1 VIKFP
6 GNPELRPKIA
16 RAAEGISIGAA
27 LVIWSVFG
35 SRAVGWPIGSDGL
48 IDSAATVAI
57 LAIALWFGCRFSLR

>member
-27 LVIWSVFG
+27 LVIWAVFG

-48 IDSAATVAI
+48 INSAATVAT
-57 LAIALWFGCRFSLR
+57 LGMAVWFGCRFRFR